1 MFYVS
6 ASAIIF
12 YIISAFILGAG
23 LLAMTTRKIFRSAIF
38 LLFSLIGIAALYFW
52 LQVEFIAAVQ
62 IIVYVGGIVVLI
74 IFSIFLTQQSGIEMP
89 RQSPKRVAASIL
101 AVLFGFGLTFLQIWK
116 SNFQPTTKDFDW
128 TVSKIG
134 AQMLNTAS
142 GGYALPFEVVSML
155 LLAAMVG
162 CIVIAIKAQPP
173 TNGKSEAQEAEQIR
187 EEPKIKVFATS
198 VEKVETSDEIQKVPS
213 VGGDLGEAL

>member
-1 MFYVS
+1 MN
-6 ASAIIF
+6 ASSIIF

-89 RQSPKRVAASIL
+89 RQSPKRVAASLL

-116 SNFQPTTKDFDW
+116 SNFQPTTKNFDW

-173 TNGKSEAQEAEQIR
+173 TNGKPERQEAEQIK
-187 EEPKIKVFATS
+187 EEPKIKVLATS
-198 VEKVETSDEIQKVPS
+198 IEKIETSDEIQKVPS